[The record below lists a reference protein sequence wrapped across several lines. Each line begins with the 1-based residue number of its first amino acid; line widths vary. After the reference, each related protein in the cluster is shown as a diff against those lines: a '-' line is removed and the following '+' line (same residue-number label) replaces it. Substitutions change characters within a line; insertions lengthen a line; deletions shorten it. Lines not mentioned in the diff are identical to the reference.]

1 MVFFL
6 HSCDKSWE
14 WPGNEGTVLL
24 ALTLLPYTSHQSPS
38 SFHWKDLHSSPP
50 CNIVNKQAVVLDGSV
65 YVSGKDNLQRDT
77 IFMCNLESLKP
88 FWQELPSCPASWFA
102 MAVLNHQLV
111 LVGQQSKV
119 AVLNNLLKKW
129 EYPYPNMPTA
139 RRGAAAIGYGTWLV
153 VAGGDT
159 ATHKPTAVVEILDSV
174 HKKWYSAS
182 SLPKA
187 CYDMTSTLL
196 NDRWYLIGGTSIDLG
211 TNIAYYIS
219 LPELI
224 LQTIPSPRSAKI
236 WNELPDRVPKKYSS
250 GVSLQGSLFV
260 VAGREGSSLDTKCS
274 KDIYVYN
281 FGVDRWEKVGE
292 LASPVSECTCVA
304 LPSGKL
310 VVLGGYNQSS
320 KVSTKT
326 RIGTFVNFS

>member
-1 MVFFL
+1 
-6 HSCDKSWE
+6 
-14 WPGNEGTVLL
+14 
-24 ALTLLPYTSHQSPS
+24 
-38 SFHWKDLHSSPP
+38 
-50 CNIVNKQAVVLDGSV
+50 
-65 YVSGKDNLQRDT
+65 
-77 IFMCNLESLKP
+77 MCNLESLKP

-111 LVGQQSKV
+111 LVGRQNKV
-119 AVLNNLLKKW
+119 AVLNNQLRRW

-139 RRGAAAIGYGTWLV
+139 RRGAAAVGYGTWLV

-260 VAGREGSSLDTKCS
+260 VAGREGSSLDSQCS
-274 KDIYVYN
+274 RDIYIYN

-304 LPSGKL
+304 LPNGKL
-310 VVLGGYNQSS
+310 VVLGGYNQNT
-320 KVSTKT
+320 KVSTKA